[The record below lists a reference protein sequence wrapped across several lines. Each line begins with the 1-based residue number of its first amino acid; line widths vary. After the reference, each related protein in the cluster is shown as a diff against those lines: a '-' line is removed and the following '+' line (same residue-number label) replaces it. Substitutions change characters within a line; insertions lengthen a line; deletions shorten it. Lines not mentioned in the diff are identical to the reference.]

1 MTLLRRRAVSAMT
14 GLPRSSLYAA
24 IKARRFPKAV
34 QIGPRSVAWRSDE
47 VEAWINARQ
56 SKIESVSQ
64 LG

>member
-1 MTLLRRRAVSAMT
+1 MT